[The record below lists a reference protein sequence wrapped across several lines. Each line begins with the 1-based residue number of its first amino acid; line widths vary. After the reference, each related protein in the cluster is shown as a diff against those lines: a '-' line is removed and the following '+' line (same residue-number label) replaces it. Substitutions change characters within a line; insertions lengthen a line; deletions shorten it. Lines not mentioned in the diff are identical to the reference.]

1 MEQLKSVNK
10 LKNFLDGP
18 ISQIAPDTSGMERL
32 KSFITP
38 TSITKEDVL
47 KNPEQMNALRTMMAK
62 STDTIYAN
70 RPDPLKPDKTDFK
83 TDEEVYDDFNSHMRW
98 MNSNEV
104 YTAKE
109 AIDVFGSDDE
119 TKQAYGEAYKIY
131 DQVGNVISSEG
142 IGGLPQAIKDYGM
155 ATAIAPSTWVG
166 FIVGKFFGKAGTE
179 VAKEGIKEVTKEAVA
194 NVVKATT
201 KELAAK
207 GASKVVVQEA
217 KREVVKASA
226 KISAKKAAG
235 IALAVEA
242 PIASWQDGLYQNI
255 MMDTGVQQDFSVAQN
270 LFASGLGAT
279 SAVTSLL
286 AHGPAKNAT
295 GLLDTGKLIT
305 VEKKARAAAAHATVA
320 KEVKEAVVK
329 ANIDWINLAQKGLAF
344 EDNPALKKE
353 VFDWFTST
361 KREDGLIAIL
371 QRSGAELNVEDAGG
385 FAKSLAEF
393 ADSME
398 PEARK
403 AINEAFEP
411 LGITFNQL
419 IEISAAS
426 ARTAGQTLNSLS
438 SASKFLEDYKN
449 ITVTNR
455 EASQGVVAGMD
466 NLVKDK
472 VVDKQTL
479 KYWQSVWKRALVSNI
494 ATSTANVKGWTILQ
508 AIKFPSQALQAA
520 SLYGLAG
527 ARKVLG
533 QGADASATLG
543 QANALIKNLGYMTRI
558 AVDPFTTVEAFSEL
572 VNAAPKNVQKEISHH
587 FFQGVEMKQGAAA
600 LGMNTEGFAVKNTEK
615 LLTVAQRISFVHSQD
630 VMTKAISGVS
640 ELDKQVRLAKN
651 VGLDELIQSGRSHEI
666 TDEMWEKAIRVL
678 QDDTFSTDFSKIKGN
693 FQGLAR
699 ISQNISQDK
708 FGGFL
713 WPFGQFVNSMAA
725 FTWNHSP
732 LGIYQPAMQIF
743 KGKGTLDAGE
753 KLSRAVVGSTLLGM
767 AMIREGEKQK
777 EGLQWN
783 EERDSAGNV
792 YKVDNL
798 FPVSLTNLLG
808 RIFHNARQGEG
819 QDPDLWKSDLAKQ
832 LAIPAAI
839 GEMESWKIVKEM
851 GDYFSN
857 GQADGSGNIVL
868 ELATLAANSLAG
880 VASGV
885 TRPLDT
891 LNDVVGAAGDAQ
903 GWISNAAV
911 DKKQAEGL
919 EGVVLNLTR
928 YTNNFFSLAFGE
940 PDETGR
946 RLFGKPKHS
955 ATQKGLVKPGNPGAA
970 LFGQQYSQARTPID
984 TLMGQVDQPPFKMD
998 SFTSGDPEYD
1008 DFMNQVIE
1016 PILNREAQ
1024 RLLNSDTFNTAPML
1038 AKMKLIDQM
1047 LEASKQEVLSN
1058 LENGTVGG
1066 ENDLLVYERRKLL
1079 VLSTTDV
1086 ILAKRAL
1093 GITMDNHKLNMTQ
1106 IDMIKKQIEWSK
1118 EMTSDEFGY

>member
-1 MEQLKSVNK
+1 MEQLKDVNS
-10 LKNFLDGP
+10 LKSFLGGP
-18 ISQIAPDTSGMERL
+18 ISQPPKVGVDRL
-32 KSFITP
+32 KAFITP
-38 TSITKEDVL
+38 LTREQVIA
-47 KNPEQMNALRTMMAK
+47 NPEQMNALRTVMAK

-70 RPDPLKPDKTDFK
+70 RPDPLKPDRTDFK
-83 TDEEVYDDFNSHMRW
+83 TNEEVYDDFNSHMRW

-109 AIDVFGSDDE
+109 AIDVFGADDE
-119 TKQAYGEAYKIY
+119 TKAAYGKAYEVY
-131 DQVGNVISSEG
+131 DQVGNVVSSEG
-142 IGGLPQAIKDYGM
+142 IGGLPQAAKDYGLGI
-155 ATAIAPSTWVG
+155 ATSPSTWAG

-179 VAKEGIKEVTKEAVA
+179 VAKEGVKEVTKEAVA
-194 NVVKATT
+194 SVVKATT

-207 GASKVVVQEA
+207 GASKTVVQEA
-217 KREVVKASA
+217 KREVIKASA

-255 MMDTGVQQDFSVAQN
+255 MMDTGVQQDFSIAQN

-329 ANIDWINLAQKGLAF
+329 ANIDWINLAQKGLDF

-466 NLVKDK
+466 SLVKDK
-472 VVDKQTL
+472 DLDKQTL

-494 ATSTANVKGWTILQ
+494 ATSTANVKGWTIIQ

-640 ELDKQVRLAKN
+640 ELDKQVRLAKG
-651 VGLDELIQSGRSHEI
+651 VGLDDLIQSGRSHEI

-678 QDDTFSTDFSKIKGN
+678 QDDTFSTDFSKIKGP

-708 FGGFL
+708 FLGFA

-732 LGIYQPAMQIF
+732 LGLYQPAMQIF

-767 AMIREGEKQK
+767 AAIREGEKQK

-783 EERDSAGNV
+783 EERDSGGNV

-798 FPVSLTNLLG
+798 FPMGLTNLLG
-808 RIFHNARQGEG
+808 RFVHNWRVGEG
-819 QDPDLWKSDLAKQ
+819 QDPDLMTDLGKQ

-839 GEMESWKIVKEM
+839 GELDSWEIIKEM
-851 GDYFSN
+851 SAYFKD
-857 GQADGSGNIVL
+857 GQTDGSGNIVL
-868 ELATLAANSLAG
+868 DLAALAANSIAG

-891 LNDVVGAAGDAQ
+891 LNDVVGAAGDAA
-903 GWISNAAV
+903 GVISNAAV

-919 EGVVLNLTR
+919 EGIVLNLTR

-970 LFGQQYSQARTPID
+970 LFGQQYQQPRTPID

-1024 RLLNSDTFNTAPML
+1024 RLLNSDTFNTAPMS
-1038 AKMKLIDQM
+1038 AKMKLVDQM

-1066 ENDLLVYERRKLL
+1066 ENELLINERRKLL
-1079 VLSTTDV
+1079 VLSATDV
-1086 ILAKRAL
+1086 LNAKRAL
-1093 GITMDNHKLNMTQ
+1093 GITIDNHKLNMTQ